1 MRKHRMLRS
10 LLLSCAAVVLVL
22 PLTALGAV
30 EMKPVTLGETVVLK
44 CNISLHHE
52 IFWLRVSMEER
63 PRLLMVTG
71 LKSDGKLSEV
81 WNYNSTQFTGCL
93 VDKSFGLKISHVLK
107 SDLASYYCGIADGK
121 RMDFEDGVHIFAK
134 PTHSSR
140 EITAENISNY
150 EKDAVLSV
158 AEKWLIPYPI
168 FAAVL
173 GFGQLGLVLAVAVVH
188 VISWKKNRLS
198 EASKRKPF

>member
-1 MRKHRMLRS
+1 
-10 LLLSCAAVVLVL
+10 
-22 PLTALGAV
+22 
-30 EMKPVTLGETVVLK
+30 MKPVTLGETVVLK

-52 IFWLRVSMEER
+52 IFWLRVSMVER

-71 LKSDGKLSEV
+71 LKSDGKLSEI
-81 WNYNSTQFTGCL
+81 WNYNSTHFKGCL
-93 VDKSFGLKISHVLK
+93 FDKFFGLKISHVMK

-134 PTHSSR
+134 PNHLWR
-140 EITAENISNY
+140 EIRPENISNY

-158 AEKWLIPYPI
+158 TEKSLIPYPI

-173 GFGQLGLVLAVAVVH
+173 GFGQLGLVLAVVVVH
-188 VISWKKNRLS
+188 VISWRKN
-198 EASKRKPF
+198 